1 MLNRLFWSLSE
12 AQRKGISRNVSPV
25 NIWLEQTSNRKA
37 AEYIDSTLLSSDT
50 LLFSSKAE
58 LRNHYFS
65 TEVLQALNGMVLDFG
80 VASGRSTLQIA
91 DGLSPLENRKVV
103 GFDAFLGIRD
113 AWSKVGRPPGS
124 MSRGGSIPPALQ
136 EHPRVDL
143 VVGWVEDTLDHFLAS
158 NPGEIAF
165 VHMDMDVYPPT
176 RYTLERIKSRLA
188 PGSVVVFDD
197 FFGFVGW
204 QHHSVRA
211 FNEVFGSGPRWT
223 CIGISPSQ
231 AAFRVS
237 YE

>member
-1 MLNRLFWSLSE
+1 
-12 AQRKGISRNVSPV
+12 
-25 NIWLEQTSNRKA
+25 
-37 AEYIDSTLLSSDT
+37 
-50 LLFSSKAE
+50 
-58 LRNHYFS
+58 
-65 TEVLQALNGMVLDFG
+65 MVLDFG

-113 AWSKVGRPPGS
+113 AWSKAGRPPGS

-143 VVGWVEDTLDHFLAS
+143 VVGWVEDTLDQFLAS

-176 RYTLERIKSRLA
+176 TYTLERIKSRLSS
-188 PGSVVVFDD
+188 GSVIVFDD

-204 QHHSVRA
+204 QHHSFRA

-223 CIGISPSQ
+223 CTGISPSQ
-231 AAFRVS
+231 AAFRI
-237 YE
+237 E

>member
-143 VVGWVEDTLDHFLAS
+143 VVGWVEDTLDHFLSS

-211 FNEVFGSGPRWT
+211 FNEVLAPDEEWVS
-223 CIGISPSQ
+223 IGISSSQ
-231 AAFRVS
+231 VAFRKQ
-237 YE
+237 